1 MIDVIMPQ
9 MGESIVEGTLTRWL
23 KKPGDPVNRD
33 EPLFEISTDK
43 VDSEI
48 PSPASGTLSAILVE
62 EGNVV
67 AVNAIVARIDDG
79 AAGSATP
86 AAAPA
91 PVPEPV
97 SAPPPPAAPTPAP
110 VAAPAAA
117 PAAPAPSTSA
127 AVPVVMPQ
135 MGESITEATLTKWL
149 KKPGDAVKRDE
160 ALFEISTDKV
170 DSEVPSPVDGILSEI
185 LVQEGAT
192 VGVNA
197 IVANISSGASAAAP
211 TPAPA
216 AAAPAPVAAAPA
228 PAASAAPPAPPT
240 TPAPAP
246 IAPPADS
253 DLQGPLSPLVRKM
266 AREYGIDLA
275 QVPGTGAGGRITKQ
289 DVENYM
295 AQQGARTLAGPTP
308 AAPAPAPPAAA
319 KAASP
324 VAPVARAEAPQHRV
338 EPMSIMRQAIANHM
352 VMSQTT
358 SVHVTTVHKVD
369 ITKIVKLRDKSK
381 AAFQERYGFGLT
393 YLPFI
398 MRASAEA
405 LRTFPTLNASIEG
418 KNVVYHGEINLGV
431 AVALDGGLIVPVI
444 RHADELN
451 VTGLQ
456 RNIVDLANRAR
467 SKQLK
472 PQEVSGGT
480 FSLTNFGSFGS
491 LFATPIINQPQ
502 VAILGLGA
510 INKEAVV
517 VDDAIAIRSMMYL
530 ALTFD
535 HRLID
540 GALGDQFCLKV
551 KSILEGWSESVL

>member
-1 MIDVIMPQ
+1 MIDVVMPQ
-9 MGESIVEGTLTRWL
+9 MGESIVEATLTRWL
-23 KKPGDPVNRD
+23 KKPGDKVNRD

-48 PSPASGTLSAILVE
+48 PSPVTGVLSAVLVE
-62 EGNVV
+62 EGKVV
-67 AVNAIVARIDDG
+67 AVNAIVARIEDG
-79 AAGSATP
+79 AATAAP
-86 AAAPA
+86 APAAKPAPAAAAPA
-91 PVPEPV
+91 P
-97 SAPPPPAAPTPAP
+97 PPAAAP
-110 VAAPAAA
+110 VAAPPVAAPPVAAA
-117 PAAPAPSTSA
+117 PIAATGS
-127 AVPVVMPQ
+127 VDVIMPQ

-149 KKPGDAVKRDE
+149 KKPGDTVKRDE

-170 DSEVPSPVDGILSEI
+170 DSEVPSPVAGVLSQVM
-185 LVQEGAT
+185 VQEGAT

-197 IVANISSGASAAAP
+197 VVAKIAPSGSAPAA
-211 TPAPA
+211 APA
-216 AAAPAPVAAAPA
+216 AAAPAPVVAAPA
-228 PAASAAPPAPPT
+228 PAAAP
-240 TPAPAP
+240 TPSLEATDA
-246 IAPPADS
+246 
-253 DLQGPLSPLVRKM
+253 QGPLSPLVRKM
-266 AREYGIDLA
+266 AREYSIDLA

-295 AQQGARTLAGPTP
+295 AQQGARTLAGP
-308 AAPAPAPPAAA
+308 APVAPPAAA
-319 KAASP
+319 KAPAAP
-324 VAPVARAEAPQHRV
+324 MAPVARAEAPLHRV

-352 VMSQTT
+352 VMSEAT

-369 ITKIVKLRDKSK
+369 MTKIVKLRDKSK

-393 YLPFI
+393 FLPFI
-398 MRASAEA
+398 MRATAEA
-405 LRTFPTLNASIEG
+405 LRAFPTLNASIEG
-418 KNVVYHGEINLGV
+418 KNVVYHGEVNLGI

-456 RNIVDLANRAR
+456 RQVVDLANRAR

-472 PQEVSGGT
+472 PQEVAGGT

-540 GALGDQFCLKV
+540 GALADQFCQKV
-551 KSILEGWSESVL
+551 KAVLEGWSEQVL

>member
-1 MIDVIMPQ
+1 MIDVVMPQ
-9 MGESIVEGTLTRWL
+9 MGESIVEATLTRWL
-23 KKPGDPVNRD
+23 KKPGDPVKRD

-48 PSPASGTLSAILVE
+48 PSPVSGTLSAVLVE
-62 EGNVV
+62 EGKVV

-79 AAGSATP
+79 GSSAAPPS

-91 PVPEPV
+91 P
-97 SAPPPPAAPTPAP
+97 AAAPVAP
-110 VAAPAAA
+110 VAAPAPVAA
-117 PAAPAPSTSA
+117 GGT
-127 AVPVVMPQ
+127 VVDVIMPQ
-135 MGESITEATLTKWL
+135 MGESIVEATITKWL

-170 DSEVPSPVDGILSEI
+170 DSEVPSPVDGVIAEI
-185 LVQEGAT
+185 LTQEGVT
-192 VGVNA
+192 VGVNVV
-197 IVANISSGASAAAP
+197 VARISSSTPGAAP
-211 TPAPA
+211 TA
-216 AAAPAPVAAAPA
+216 ASATQAAPA
-228 PAASAAPPAPPT
+228 PASAAV
-240 TPAPAP
+240 P
-246 IAPPADS
+246 IAKSVVVAAAE
-253 DLQGPLSPLVRKM
+253 LQGPLSPLVRKM

-275 QVPGTGAGGRITKQ
+275 QVPGTGAGARITKQ

-295 AQQGARTLAGPTP
+295 AQQGARTLAGPGAP
-308 AAPAPAPPAAA
+308 AAAATAKAPAPVPSALA
-319 KAASP
+319 
-324 VAPVARAEAPQHRV
+324 APVARAEAPLHRV

-352 VMSQTT
+352 VMSEAT
-358 SVHVTTVHKVD
+358 SVHVTTVHRVD
-369 ITKIVKLRDKSK
+369 MTKIVKLRDKSK

-393 YLPFI
+393 FLPFI
-398 MRASAEA
+398 MRATAEA
-405 LRTFPTLNASIEG
+405 LRVFPSLNASIEG
-418 KNVVYHGEINLGV
+418 KNVVYHGEVNLGI

-456 RNIVDLANRAR
+456 RQVVDLANRAR

-472 PQEVSGGT
+472 PQEVTGGT

-510 INKEAVV
+510 VTKEAVV

-540 GALGDQFCLKV
+540 GALADQFCLKV
-551 KSILEGWSESVL
+551 KAILEGWGEQVL

>member
-1 MIDVIMPQ
+1 MIDVVMPQ

-23 KKPGDPVNRD
+23 KKPGDSVKRD

-48 PSPASGTLSAILVE
+48 PSPVAGILSAVLVE
-62 EGNVV
+62 EGKVV

-79 AAGSATP
+79 ASAAPAP
-86 AAAPA
+86 AAAKAPA
-91 PVPEPV
+91 PVPASV
-97 SAPPPPAAPTPAP
+97 P
-110 VAAPAAA
+110 VASVPPPAAA
-117 PAAPAPSTSA
+117 PAAA
-127 AVPVVMPQ
+127 AGEVNVVMPQ

-149 KKPGDAVKRDE
+149 KKPGDTVKRDE

-170 DSEVPSPVDGILSEI
+170 DSEVPSPIDGILVNV

-197 IVANISSGASAAAP
+197 IVAKIASAGASARSGAAP
-211 TPAPA
+211 AVPVAAALAPA
-216 AAAPAPVAAAPA
+216 AAP
-228 PAASAAPPAPPT
+228 PAASASSAAVPG
-240 TPAPAP
+240 
-246 IAPPADS
+246 

-266 AREYGIDLA
+266 AREYAIDLA
-275 QVPGTGAGGRITKQ
+275 QVPGTGAGDRITKQ

-295 AQQGARTLAGPTP
+295 AQQGARTLAG
-308 AAPAPAPPAAA
+308 APAQAAAAAA
-319 KAASP
+319 KAP
-324 VAPVARAEAPQHRV
+324 LAPVARGEAPQHRV

-352 VMSQTT
+352 VMSEAT

-369 ITKIVKLRDKSK
+369 MTKIVKLRDKSK

-393 YLPFI
+393 FLPFI
-398 MRASAEA
+398 MRATAEA
-405 LRTFPTLNASIEG
+405 LRVFPTLNASIEG

-456 RNIVDLANRAR
+456 RNVVDLANRAR

-472 PQEVSGGT
+472 PQEVTGGT

-551 KSILEGWSESVL
+551 KAILESWGEQVL

>member
-1 MIDVIMPQ
+1 MIDVVMPQ
-9 MGESIVEGTLTRWL
+9 MGESIVEATLTRWL
-23 KKPGDPVNRD
+23 KKPGDPVKRD

-48 PSPASGTLSAILVE
+48 PSPASGTLSAVLVE
-62 EGNVV
+62 EGKVV

-79 AAGSATP
+79 GAS
-86 AAAPA
+86 A
-91 PVPEPV
+91 PVPV
-97 SAPPPPAAPTPAP
+97 AAPKVAEPAP
-110 VAAPAAA
+110 APAAA
-117 PAAPAPSTSA
+117 PVTPVPAPAPAPA
-127 AVPVVMPQ
+127 AATGTVDVIMPQ
-135 MGESITEATLTKWL
+135 MGESIVEATITKWL
-149 KKPGDAVKRDE
+149 KKTGDAVKRDE

-170 DSEVPSPVDGILSEI
+170 DSEVPSPVDGVIAEI
-185 LVQEGAT
+185 LAQEGAT

-197 IVANISSGASAAAP
+197 VVARISSSAPSSASSAPPVALIAPHVTPPAAVVAPISAP
-211 TPAPA
+211 TPAA
-216 AAAPAPVAAAPA
+216 A
-228 PAASAAPPAPPT
+228 
-240 TPAPAP
+240 
-246 IAPPADS
+246 

-266 AREYGIDLA
+266 AREYGIDLT
-275 QVPGTGAGGRITKQ
+275 QVPGTGAGARITKQ

-295 AQQGARTLAGPTP
+295 AQQGARTLAGPGAPT
-308 AAPAPAPPAAA
+308 AAATAKAPAP
-319 KAASP
+319 SGP
-324 VAPVARAEAPQHRV
+324 VAPVARAEAPLHRV

-352 VMSQTT
+352 VMSEAT
-358 SVHVTTVHKVD
+358 SVHVTTVHRVD
-369 ITKIVKLRDKSK
+369 MTKIVKLRDKSK

-393 YLPFI
+393 FLPFI
-398 MRASAEA
+398 MRATAEA
-405 LRTFPTLNASIEG
+405 LRVFPSLNASIEG
-418 KNVVYHGEINLGV
+418 KNVVYHGEVNLGI

-456 RNIVDLANRAR
+456 RQVVDLANRAR

-472 PQEVSGGT
+472 PQDVTGGT

-510 INKEAVV
+510 VTKEAVV

-535 HRLID
+535 HRLND
-540 GALGDQFCLKV
+540 GALADQFCLKV
-551 KSILEGWSESVL
+551 KAILEGWGEQVL

>member
-1 MIDVIMPQ
+1 MIDVVMPQ
-9 MGESIVEGTLTRWL
+9 MGESIVEATLTRWL
-23 KKPGDPVNRD
+23 KKPGDPVKRD

-48 PSPASGTLSAILVE
+48 PAPASGTLSAVLVE
-62 EGNVV
+62 EGKVV

-79 AAGSATP
+79 GASAAPLSAAAPKAAPAP
-86 AAAPA
+86 AAAPVA
-91 PVPEPV
+91 PV
-97 SAPPPPAAPTPAP
+97 AAPPAP
-110 VAAPAAA
+110 VAAGG
-117 PAAPAPSTSA
+117 T
-127 AVPVVMPQ
+127 VVDVIMPQ
-135 MGESITEATLTKWL
+135 MGESIVEATITKWL

-170 DSEVPSPVDGILSEI
+170 DSEVPSPVDGVIAEV
-185 LVQEGAT
+185 LVPEGAT
-192 VGVNA
+192 VGVNVV
-197 IVANISSGASAAAP
+197 VARISGAASGAVTAAASAPKAAPATAVTAP
-211 TPAPA
+211 TAALPA
-216 AAAPAPVAAAPA
+216 AAE
-228 PAASAAPPAPPT
+228 
-240 TPAPAP
+240 
-246 IAPPADS
+246 
-253 DLQGPLSPLVRKM
+253 LQGPLSPLVRKM

-275 QVPGTGAGGRITKQ
+275 QVAGTGAGARITKQ

-295 AQQGARTLAGPTP
+295 AQQGARTLAGPSTP
-308 AAPAPAPPAAA
+308 APAAA
-319 KAASP
+319 KAPSAP
-324 VAPVARAEAPQHRV
+324 LAPVARSEAPLHRV

-352 VMSQTT
+352 VMSEAT
-358 SVHVTTVHKVD
+358 SVHVTTVHRVD
-369 ITKIVKLRDKSK
+369 MTKIVKLRDKSK

-393 YLPFI
+393 FLPFI
-398 MRASAEA
+398 MRATAEA
-405 LRTFPTLNASIEG
+405 LRVFPSLNASIEG
-418 KNVVYHGEINLGV
+418 KNVVYHGEVNLGI

-456 RNIVDLANRAR
+456 RQVVDLANRAR

-472 PQEVSGGT
+472 PQEVTGGT

-510 INKEAVV
+510 VTKEAVV

-535 HRLID
+535 HRLND
-540 GALGDQFCLKV
+540 GALADQFCLKV
-551 KSILEGWSESVL
+551 KAILEGWGEQVL

>member
-1 MIDVIMPQ
+1 MIDVVMPQ
-9 MGESIVEGTLTRWL
+9 MGESIVEATLTRWL
-23 KKPGDPVNRD
+23 KKPGDAVKRD

-48 PSPASGTLSAILVE
+48 PSPVSGTLSAVLVE
-62 EGNVV
+62 EGKVV

-79 AAGSATP
+79 G

-91 PVPEPV
+91 PV
-97 SAPPPPAAPTPAP
+97 AAP
-110 VAAPAAA
+110 VAAPAKIA
-117 PAAPAPSTSA
+117 PPAPAPAPPAPVPA
-127 AVPVVMPQ
+127 ATPAAAAGTVDVIMPQ
-135 MGESITEATLTKWL
+135 MGESIVEATITKWL
-149 KKPGDAVKRDE
+149 KKAGDAVKRDE

-170 DSEVPSPVDGILSEI
+170 DSEVPSPVDGVIAEI
-185 LVQEGAT
+185 LAQEGAT

-197 IVANISSGASAAAP
+197 VVARISNSASSAP
-211 TPAPA
+211 SAVPATTSAPQ
-216 AAAPAPVAAAPA
+216 AAPATAVAAVIAKPVVAAAE
-228 PAASAAPPAPPT
+228 
-240 TPAPAP
+240 
-246 IAPPADS
+246 
-253 DLQGPLSPLVRKM
+253 LQGPLSPLVRKM

-275 QVPGTGAGGRITKQ
+275 QVPGTGAGARITKQ

-295 AQQGARTLAGPTP
+295 AQQGARTLAGPSTPAAAATAQAPAPVP
-308 AAPAPAPPAAA
+308 AAPA
-319 KAASP
+319 
-324 VAPVARAEAPQHRV
+324 APVARGEAPLHRV

-352 VMSQTT
+352 VMSEAT
-358 SVHVTTVHKVD
+358 SVHVTTVHRVD
-369 ITKIVKLRDKSK
+369 ITKIVKLRDRSK
-381 AAFQERYGFGLT
+381 VAFQERYGFGLT
-393 YLPFI
+393 FLPFI
-398 MRASAEA
+398 MRATAEA
-405 LRTFPTLNASIEG
+405 LRVFPSLNASIEG
-418 KNVVYHGEINLGV
+418 KNVVYHGEVNLGI

-456 RNIVDLANRAR
+456 RQVVDLANRAR

-472 PQEVSGGT
+472 PQEVTGGT

-510 INKEAVV
+510 VTKEAVV

-535 HRLID
+535 HRLND
-540 GALGDQFCLKV
+540 GALADQFCLKV
-551 KSILEGWSESVL
+551 KAILEGWGEQVL

>member
-1 MIDVIMPQ
+1 MIDVVMPQ
-9 MGESIVEGTLTRWL
+9 MGESIVEATLTRWL
-23 KKPGDPVNRD
+23 KKPGDPVKRD

-48 PSPASGTLSAILVE
+48 PSPASGTLSAVLVE
-62 EGNVV
+62 EGKVV

-79 AAGSATP
+79 GASAPAPAAP
-86 AAAPA
+86 ELAAPA
-91 PVPEPV
+91 PVP
-97 SAPPPPAAPTPAP
+97 AAAPPAP
-110 VAAPAAA
+110 VPAATQA
-117 PAAPAPSTSA
+117 STGK
-127 AVPVVMPQ
+127 VDVIMPQ
-135 MGESITEATLTKWL
+135 MGESIVEATITKWL

-170 DSEVPSPVDGILSEI
+170 DSEVPSPVDGVIAEI
-185 LVQEGAT
+185 LAQEGAT

-197 IVANISSGASAAAP
+197 VVARISSSAPNSAAAP
-211 TPAPA
+211 AATPAAATAPQASPAPA
-216 AAAPAPVAAAPA
+216 VAAATAQPVVA
-228 PAASAAPPAPPT
+228 TAE
-240 TPAPAP
+240 
-246 IAPPADS
+246 
-253 DLQGPLSPLVRKM
+253 LQGPLSPLVRKM

-275 QVPGTGAGGRITKQ
+275 QVPGTGAGARITKQ

-295 AQQGARTLAGPTP
+295 AQQGARTLAGPT
-308 AAPAPAPPAAA
+308 APAPTAPAAVSA
-319 KAASP
+319 KAPAPTAS
-324 VAPVARAEAPQHRV
+324 APVARGEAPLHRV

-352 VMSQTT
+352 VMSEAT
-358 SVHVTTVHKVD
+358 SVHVTTVHRVD
-369 ITKIVKLRDKSK
+369 MTKIVKLRDKSK

-393 YLPFI
+393 FLPFI
-398 MRASAEA
+398 MRATAEA
-405 LRTFPTLNASIEG
+405 LRVFPSLNASIEG
-418 KNVVYHGEINLGV
+418 KNVVYHGEVNLGI

-456 RNIVDLANRAR
+456 RQVVDLANRAR

-472 PQEVSGGT
+472 PQEVTGGT

-510 INKEAVV
+510 VTKEAVV
-517 VDDAIAIRSMMYL
+517 IDDAIAIRSMMYL

-535 HRLID
+535 HRLND
-540 GALGDQFCLKV
+540 GALADQFCLKV
-551 KSILEGWSESVL
+551 KAILEGWGEQVL

>member
-23 KKPGDPVNRD
+23 KKPGEKVNRD
-33 EPLFEISTDK
+33 EALFEISTDK

-48 PSPASGTLSAILVE
+48 PSPVSGILSAILVE
-62 EGNVV
+62 EGQVV
-67 AVNAIVARIDDG
+67 AVNAVVARIEDG
-79 AAGSATP
+79 ASGS
-86 AAAPA
+86 AAPA
-91 PVPEPV
+91 PVDAPAPEPAPALAPEPV
-97 SAPPPPAAPTPAP
+97 VAPVPVVAPPPPAAAPPAP
-110 VAAPAAA
+110 AA
-117 PAAPAPSTSA
+117 PAAPAA
-127 AVPVVMPQ
+127 AGSVDVIMPQ

-170 DSEVPSPVDGILSEI
+170 DSEVPSPIEGVLAEVM
-185 LVQEGAT
+185 VQEGAT
-192 VGVNA
+192 VSVNA
-197 IVANISSGASAAAP
+197 VVAKI
-211 TPAPA
+211 
-216 AAAPAPVAAAPA
+216 APVGAVPAAAPA

-240 TPAPAP
+240 TPAPPAS
-246 IAPPADS
+246 APADD

-266 AREYGIDLA
+266 AREYAIDLA
-275 QVPGTGAGGRITKQ
+275 QVPGSGAGGRITKQ

-295 AQQGARTLAGPTP
+295 AQQGARTLAGPAATP
-308 AAPAPAPPAAA
+308 VPAAA
-319 KAASP
+319 AASAAAKPPVPP
-324 VAPVARAEAPQHRV
+324 VAPSTAPLHRV

-352 VMSQTT
+352 VMSEAT

-369 ITKIVKLRDKSK
+369 MTKIVKLRDKSK
-381 AAFQERYGFGLT
+381 AGFQERYGFGLT
-393 YLPFI
+393 FLPFI
-398 MRASAEA
+398 MRGAAEA
-405 LRTFPTLNASIEG
+405 LRAYPTLNASIEG
-418 KNVVYHGEINLGV
+418 KNVVYHGEINLGI

-456 RNIVDLANRAR
+456 RQVVDLANRAR

-472 PQEVSGGT
+472 PQEVTGGT

-540 GALGDQFCLKV
+540 GALADQFCLKV
-551 KSILEGWSESVL
+551 KAVLEGWSEQVL